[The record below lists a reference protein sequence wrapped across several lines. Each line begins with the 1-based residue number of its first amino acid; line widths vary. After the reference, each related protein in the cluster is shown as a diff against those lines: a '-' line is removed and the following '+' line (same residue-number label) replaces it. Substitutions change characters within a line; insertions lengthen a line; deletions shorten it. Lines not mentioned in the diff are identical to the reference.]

1 MLKRL
6 KKLILIGVISVTTL
20 LSNTVIFA
28 SDNTAEVETQ
38 QTETVES
45 ETPETEP
52 LQTEQTETTP
62 PETDPTQSETSPET
76 DASQPTSPDQT
87 ETPDATEL
95 PSETETSS
103 ETETPPESSG
113 ETETSSETQESESQ
127 SESQSETETEKKE
140 EEQKKAEEEGIKNSP
155 YATNEELLAHQNIV
169 SVPAHV
175 KTFGY
180 TKVDNAAMCILRP
193 GIKIHEEKSKS
204 SRTVG
209 ETEEKC
215 YAYILA
221 DSEED
226 WVYIESGSARG
237 FVNAKDI
244 LSGKAAEYI
253 INRDGGYPFA
263 MQTLSNI
270 ENKAVSY
277 TTTTAMDVLVEKHYA
292 VAQKDTGI
300 FDSTEKD
307 ATEIGKLSSNGL
319 AYILSDCGDYY
330 FVESGSVRGFLKKN
344 TVSVGAD
351 IDSQISAVTE
361 VNYATAQEE
370 VSADHNKAYYYTLT
384 TVQDPKEAYRE
395 AIVNFALQFVGN
407 PYVWGGTSLTNGA
420 DCSGFVQSVYSNFGY
435 GIPRVACD
443 QAEYG
448 TQINISDAEPG
459 DLIFYAKSGYVYH
472 VSMYIGNGQVVQAY
486 SSNAGIIKSD
496 IGPNAV
502 WATKVFR

>member
-1 MLKRL
+1 MSKRL
-6 KKLILIGVISVTTL
+6 VIS
-20 LSNTVIFA
+20 
-28 SDNTAEVETQ
+28 
-38 QTETVES
+38 
-45 ETPETEP
+45 
-52 LQTEQTETTP
+52 
-62 PETDPTQSETSPET
+62 
-76 DASQPTSPDQT
+76 
-87 ETPDATEL
+87 
-95 PSETETSS
+95 
-103 ETETPPESSG
+103 
-113 ETETSSETQESESQ
+113 
-127 SESQSETETEKKE
+127 
-140 EEQKKAEEEGIKNSP
+140 
-155 YATNEELLAHQNIV
+155 
-169 SVPAHV
+169 
-175 KTFGY
+175 
-180 TKVDNAAMCILRP
+180 KVDNAAMCILRP

-226 WVYIESGSARG
+226 WVYIESGSVRG